1 MSTASVNSP
10 RTKHKPSGLFTT
22 VGSEWT
28 KIWSLGTS
36 RILLLVAVGLAA
48 LAAALFVLTSAVTT
62 GTDIAKRDVFDVVS
76 TSLLGSDAAAL
87 TLMVMAAMTIGSEY
101 STGMIRVTLTAS
113 PKRSQFLAA
122 KAIVIAVVTYVV
134 GVVAAFVAYGVGQL
148 ILLAQGLDIASVA
161 DPRILRLILGSAI
174 MAPLYGLIAVAFG
187 IVFRSTAGGI
197 LAALV
202 ALVIPSIVGWVGEA
216 GNSIMPYLPGEALHN
231 VAGLTAATSPYAIN
245 PGVSAIVLVAWVL
258 VVLGIGQS
266 LLAKRDA

>member
-1 MSTASVNSP
+1 MSTK
-10 RTKHKPSGLFTT
+10 TKHKPSGLFTT

-62 GTDIAKRDVFDVVS
+62 GTGIADRDVFDVVS
-76 TSLLGSDAAAL
+76 TSLLGADAAAL

-148 ILLAQGLDIASVA
+148 ILISQGLDIASVA
-161 DPRILRLILGSAI
+161 DPRILRLITGSAV

-216 GNSIMPYLPGEALHN
+216 GNAIMPYLPGEALHN
-231 VAGLTAATSPYAIN
+231 LAGLTPATSPYAIN
-245 PGVSAIVLVAWVL
+245 PGVSAIVLVVWVL
-258 VVLGIGQS
+258 VVLGIAQS